1 MRQKRTC
8 PAAAAGVL
16 SALVLLAGFAWYEN
30 RTIQTEVF
38 RLRAPA
44 LPRAF
49 SSLRVVQISDL
60 HGEVFGEYSRS
71 LIDAVRAAKPD
82 LIAITGDLADEFTD
96 FSMLRPLV
104 SGLRAIAPAFYVTG
118 NHEWVLSREKRQ
130 QVFDILDE
138 CGVVRLQNEY
148 RVLKKDGE
156 TMVLA
161 GVDDPNGPYD
171 QKTPEHLV
179 AEIRRTCGEG
189 AYILMLSHRNDQ
201 IEMWA
206 QLGVDAVLCGHAHGG
221 VVRLPVLGG
230 VFGTRYDLFP
240 AYTAGVYTQGKTQV
254 LVSRGLG
261 RSHRV
266 PLRICNRPQLVVAIL
281 EREENT

>member
-1 MRQKRTC
+1 M
-8 PAAAAGVL
+8 
-16 SALVLLAGFAWYEN
+16 
-30 RTIQTEVF
+30 F
-38 RLRAPA
+38 RLRASA

-60 HGEVFGEYSRS
+60 HGEVFGENSRR
-71 LIDAVRAAKPD
+71 LIDAVRGAKPD
-82 LIAITGDLADEFTD
+82 LIAVTGDLADEFTD
-96 FSMLRPLV
+96 FSMFRPLV

-171 QKTPEHLV
+171 QKTPEQLV
-179 AEIRRTCGEG
+179 AEIRRTCGDD

-266 PLRICNRPQLVVAIL
+266 PLRICNRPQLVVAVL
-281 EREENT
+281 ERGKNT

>member
-16 SALVLLAGFAWYEN
+16 SALVLLAGFTWYEN

-38 RLRAPA
+38 RLRASA

-60 HGEVFGEYSRS
+60 HGEVFGENSRR
-71 LIDAVRAAKPD
+71 LIDAVRGAKPD

-104 SGLRAIAPAFYVTG
+104 SGLRAIAPVFYVTG

-171 QKTPEHLV
+171 QKTPEQLV